1 MDEINKNTMT
11 NEEIKEKYKIELIM
25 KEMWVWDDDPKDACL
40 SLVAYKCAENH
51 YPYFTIDND
60 GDTGYFQCASETK
73 PNYTKEPKVGDI
85 GYFWDFEKAYAYGE
99 LIKIYENQTH
109 KYAACI
115 NSFFINFSKE
125 KQPWMK

>member
-1 MDEINKNTMT
+1 MT
-11 NEEIKEKYKIELIM
+11 KKQIKEKYKIELIM

-73 PNYTKEPKVGDI
+73 PNKPKQPKVGDI
-85 GYFWDFEKAYAYGE
+85 GYFWDNEESYLCSVLKNIVNDGRPAYYCSLG
-99 LIKIYENQTH
+99 LWFT
-109 KYAACI
+109 
-115 NSFFINFSKE
+115 NFSKE

>member
-1 MDEINKNTMT
+1 MFPRGMNNKEKAMT
-11 NEEIKEKYKIELIM
+11 NEEINEKYGIELIG
-25 KEMWVWDDDPKDACL
+25 KEMWVWDEDKLDAQFRLVLYKNNDKTHSFKCL
-40 SLVAYKCAENH
+40 FGFYAN
-51 YPYFTIDND
+51 
-60 GDTGYFQCASETK
+60 ASERN
-73 PNYTKEPKVGDI
+73 PNEPQDSQVGDI

-109 KYAACI
+109 KYVACT